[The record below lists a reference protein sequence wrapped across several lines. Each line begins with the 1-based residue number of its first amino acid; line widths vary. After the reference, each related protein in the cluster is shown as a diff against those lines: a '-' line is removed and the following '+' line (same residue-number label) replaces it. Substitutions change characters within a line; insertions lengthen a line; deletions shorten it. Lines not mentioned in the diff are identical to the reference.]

1 MPLHHEFNTEGSVA
15 THPTSGSRG
24 GDFIINHNFTI
35 GKGATSTVLMA
46 QHSSTKERAVVKL
59 VNLSLYSR
67 YFDQE
72 LQALSSL
79 NHKNI
84 VKLYHYDENNG
95 YLFLEY
101 IPYPS
106 LFDYIQ
112 NYGPLSEEAALRVF
126 YQIVDAFLH
135 MHSLGISHQDFKP
148 ENVCYNPIT
157 QDIKILDFGLSLAD
171 EDITTMNW
179 IGSPLYMAP
188 EVHAKKP
195 YNRFKADIWSLGVS
209 FCEILTGDT
218 PFADCLD
225 LDDLTN
231 RLFSDQ
237 DPIPVLN
244 NVSSATSFLLK
255 RMLNRSPQD
264 RISLPM
270 VMDMIIQ
277 QFNTSFKKTV

>member
-1 MPLHHEFNTEGSVA
+1 MPLHHEFNTQGSIA
-15 THPTSGSRG
+15 HPTSRG
-24 GDFIINHNFTI
+24 DYIIHQHQL
-35 GKGATSTVLMA
+35 GKGATSVVLLA
-46 QHSSTKERAVVKL
+46 QHSSTKERAVVKI

-72 LQALSSL
+72 LQALSTL

-84 VKLYHYDENNG
+84 VKLYHCDENNG

-106 LFDYIQ
+106 LYDFIQ
-112 NYGPLSEEAALRVF
+112 NDGPLSEEAALLVF
-126 YQIVDAFLH
+126 YQMVDAFLH

-157 QDIKILDFGLSLAD
+157 QDIKILDFGLSLVD
-171 EDITTMNW
+171 EEITTMTW

-195 YNRFKADIWSLGVS
+195 YDRYKADIWSLGVS
-209 FCEILTGDT
+209 FYEIVTGDT
-218 PFADCLD
+218 PFSDCLD

-231 RLFSDQ
+231 RLVINT
-237 DPIPVLN
+237 DPIPVPQNL
-244 NVSSATSFLLK
+244 SPGLSFLLK
-255 RMLNRSPQD
+255 RMLTRDPSD
-264 RISLPM
+264 RISLQM
-270 VMDMIIQ
+270 VMDLIKQ
-277 QFNTSFKKTV
+277 TLKTSLL